1 MRKIM
6 ENIKEQLLVLRRKF
20 LLRRKYKANKNMFEG
35 YFKRIIDTNP
45 SIDIPSEQSKMDE
58 WFNKWNVFGYSPT
71 EYGWRAFHSFV
82 KDNVNLVPNDV
93 ARNFIEPILT
103 PEEYQPF
110 YNDKNSFGMF
120 LDKEWMPKT
129 YFRSMK
135 GMLYDGDYEAVQR
148 EEFMSLFNGIDK
160 LVVKPAKDMGGKGVT
175 LFVRNENGIF
185 VDDKNNELT
194 LSYLESTYKTE
205 YLIQECMKQSEF
217 MAQFNP
223 SSVNTLRVAVY
234 RDVKTG
240 KLDILGAVIRIGGK
254 GSFVDNACSGGSFI
268 NVDENGKLSNFACSE
283 SGNIRKIYNDIDF
296 EKNEFIIPDFDKV
309 KAFVFNVAKRMPHMN
324 LFANDVAIDEN
335 GCPKLIEVNT
345 IMFSYWFYQFNGH
358 PVFGKYTDELIEY
371 CLKENKKINPVI
383 QLKYN

>member
-1 MRKIM
+1 
-6 ENIKEQLLVLRRKF
+6 
-20 LLRRKYKANKNMFEG
+20 MFEG